1 MQGGERVP
9 SGLPV
14 KVPSMAEKLWAWL
27 HTREG
32 IKIFRYLMVSVIT
45 TGVSFFIL
53 LIVYGVL
60 QLWSEVPSTVFANV
74 VATFPSYWLN
84 RNWAWGKS
92 GRSHLTRE
100 VIPFWVMA
108 CAGIAVSIVGAS
120 LARSIGTS
128 LHLSHVEQTALV
140 LAANIMSFGVFWIL
154 KLMLFNR
161 LFHVPSLLEEIGEH
175 VEAEEGPEVGGQ
187 PDGVAVR

>member
-1 MQGGERVP
+1 
-9 SGLPV
+9 
-14 KVPSMAEKLWAWL
+14 MAERLWAWF
-27 HTREG
+27 HTPEG

-45 TGVSFFIL
+45 TGVSFFVL
-53 LIVYGVL
+53 LLVYGVL

-100 VIPFWVMA
+100 VIPFWMMS

-120 LARSIGTS
+120 LAKAIGTK
-128 LHLSHVEQTALV
+128 LQLSHVEQTALV
-140 LAANIMSFGVFWIL
+140 LVANVVSFGVFWIL

-161 LFHVPSLLEEIGEH
+161 LFHVPSLLEEISEH
-175 VEAEEGPEVGGQ
+175 VDEEAEEAEEKSEG
-187 PDGVAVR
+187 AAAL

>member
-1 MQGGERVP
+1 MVER
-9 SGLPV
+9 
-14 KVPSMAEKLWAWL
+14 LWAWL
-27 HTREG
+27 HTPEG

-45 TGVSFFIL
+45 TGVSFSVL
-53 LIVYGVL
+53 LFVYGIL

-100 VIPFWVMA
+100 VIPFWVMSGT
-108 CAGIAVSIVGAS
+108 GIAVSIVGAS
-120 LARSIGTS
+120 LAKTIGTR
-128 LHLSHVEQTALV
+128 LQFSHVEQTVLV
-140 LAANIMSFGVFWIL
+140 LAANVFSFAVFWVL

-161 LFHVPSLLEEIGEH
+161 LFHVPSLLEEISEH
-175 VEAEEGPEVGGQ
+175 VDAEDAEEESQ
-187 PDGVAVR
+187 EAAL

>member
-1 MQGGERVP
+1 
-9 SGLPV
+9 
-14 KVPSMAEKLWAWL
+14 MAERLWAWL

-32 IKIFRYLMVSVIT
+32 IKVFRYLMVSVIT
-45 TGVSFFIL
+45 TGVSFFVL
-53 LIVYGVL
+53 LLVYGVL
-60 QLWSEVPSTVFANV
+60 RLWSEVPSTVFANV

-100 VIPFWVMA
+100 VIPFWVMS

-120 LARSIGTS
+120 LAKSIGTS
-128 LHLSHVEQTALV
+128 LHFSHVEQTALV
-140 LAANIMSFGVFWIL
+140 LAANIVSFGVFWIL

-161 LFHVPSLLEEIGEH
+161 LFHVQSLLEEIGEH
-175 VEAEEGPEVGGQ
+175 VEAEEGPEGQ
-187 PDGVAVR
+187 PEGAVVR

>member
-1 MQGGERVP
+1 MV
-9 SGLPV
+9 
-14 KVPSMAEKLWAWL
+14 EKLWAWL

-32 IKIFRYLMVSVIT
+32 IKIVRYITVSAIT
-45 TGVSFFIL
+45 TGVSFLVL

-84 RNWAWGKS
+84 RNWAWGKG

-100 VIPFWVMA
+100 VIPFWVMS

-120 LARSIGTS
+120 LARSIGTTHN
-128 LHLSHVEQTALV
+128 LPHLEQTVLV
-140 LAANIMSFGVFWIL
+140 LAANIASFGVFWIL

-161 LFHVPSLLEEIGEH
+161 LFHVPTLLEEIGEH
-175 VEAEEGPEVGGQ
+175 VDAEAR
-187 PDGVAVR
+187 PDGGERPEGVGVG

>member
-1 MQGGERVP
+1 
-9 SGLPV
+9 
-14 KVPSMAEKLWAWL
+14 MAEKLWAWL
-27 HTREG
+27 HTPEG
-32 IKIFRYLMVSVIT
+32 IKISRYLMVSVIT
-45 TGVSFFIL
+45 TGVSFFVL

-60 QLWSEVPSTVFANV
+60 QLWSEVPSTIFANV

-100 VIPFWVMA
+100 VVPFWAMA

-120 LARSIGTS
+120 LAKAIGTK
-128 LHLSHVEQTALV
+128 LQFSHVEQTALV
-140 LAANIMSFGVFWIL
+140 LAANVISFGVFWIL

-161 LFHVPSLLEEIGEH
+161 LFHVPSLLEEISEH
-175 VEAEEGPEVGGQ
+175 VDEEAKEEEAEEAP
-187 PDGVAVR
+187 AR